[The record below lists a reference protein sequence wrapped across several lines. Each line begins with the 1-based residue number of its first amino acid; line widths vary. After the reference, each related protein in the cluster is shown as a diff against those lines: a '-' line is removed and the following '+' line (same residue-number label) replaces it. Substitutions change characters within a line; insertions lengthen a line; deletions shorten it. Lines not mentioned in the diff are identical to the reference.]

1 MKKLFLSLSVIA
13 LLATACNQTN
23 SAESTTET
31 DTTQQSMADQ
41 REAMTENLSYVG
53 TYEGVLPCADCSG
66 IKTTLMLE
74 KESYTLKEE
83 YEDKGKEG
91 VFDSKGSV
99 SYDAEKQLLTLTDA
113 ANAND
118 KRCYRVTEGALK
130 MLSADG
136 SEVDS
141 ELAAKY
147 VLNKK

>member
-1 MKKLFLSLSVIA
+1 MKVCYLALIA
-13 LLATACNQTN
+13 
-23 SAESTTET
+23 
-31 DTTQQSMADQ
+31 
-41 REAMTENLSYVG
+41 
-53 TYEGVLPCADCSG
+53 G
-66 IKTTLMLE
+66 IKTTLTVE

-83 YEDKGKEG
+83 YEGKEG

-136 SEVDS
+136 SEITDT

>member
-41 REAMTENLSYVG
+41 REAMTENLSYAG
-53 TYEGVLPCADCSG
+53 TYEGVLPCADCAG
-66 IKTTLMLE
+66 IKTTLTVD

-83 YEDKGKEG
+83 YEGKEG

-136 SEVDS
+136 SEITDT